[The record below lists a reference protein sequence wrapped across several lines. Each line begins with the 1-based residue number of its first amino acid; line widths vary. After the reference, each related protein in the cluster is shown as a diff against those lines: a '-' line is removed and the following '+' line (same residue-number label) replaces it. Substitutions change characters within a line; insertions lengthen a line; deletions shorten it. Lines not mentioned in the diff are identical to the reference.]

1 MEFKYSWKIPFSSE
15 FVIASHQKHLRRL
28 AVLKATVDAN
38 QEKLKEYKHN
48 VESRKEKRDDCI

>member
-1 MEFKYSWKIPFSSE
+1 MEFKYSWTIPFSSE

-28 AVLKATVDAN
+28 AILKAAVNAN

-48 VESRKEKRDDCI
+48 VESRKEKKR